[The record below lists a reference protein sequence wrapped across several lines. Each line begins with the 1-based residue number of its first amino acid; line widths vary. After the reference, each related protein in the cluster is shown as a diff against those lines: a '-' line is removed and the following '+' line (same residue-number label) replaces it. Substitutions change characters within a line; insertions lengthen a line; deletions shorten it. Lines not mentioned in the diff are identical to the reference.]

1 MYVAGYT
8 KEWNVGIKKMVR
20 ARKLATE
27 MPSFLRMSSEEDPR
41 SKKVDKRV
49 ASALPLQAS
58 SCIDPHN
65 SAGVEG
71 GQDGGEMAAERLGLE
86 GEAAVGSGVV
96 ADRGA
101 LSPTS
106 PTEKRMRR
114 GTARGWLEER
124 KKGRSEGGRVG
135 RTRDQ

>member
-1 MYVAGYT
+1 
-8 KEWNVGIKKMVR
+8 
-20 ARKLATE
+20 
-27 MPSFLRMSSEEDPR
+27 
-41 SKKVDKRV
+41 
-49 ASALPLQAS
+49 
-58 SCIDPHN
+58 
-65 SAGVEG
+65 
-71 GQDGGEMAAERLGLE
+71 MAAERLGLE

-106 PTEKRMRR
+106 PTEIRMRR